1 MPSLDWDW
9 KDVDLGSLPA
19 WLGAFSLLLAYRIF
33 RNDRTNAE
41 RAQVDLIGAWAE
53 PASSWADARRY
64 EVRTQ
69 PYIRNASELP
79 VEAKMLAYEIHTT
92 WLVGDAHIE
101 AAGSPVV
108 KQFLYDISIPPQRT
122 WDNAGTPAPA
132 NVAHTAPEG
141 GLGLSPV
148 RPIWCEVSWLLVIDN
163 AGRKWELRPAKGR
176 RAKRIRWYHR
186 PREYQ
191 PSDWFSPLMRRF
203 MVKQS

>member
-1 MPSLDWDW
+1 MPSLDWEW

-53 PASSWADARRY
+53 PASTWREISAY

-69 PYIRNASELP
+69 PYIRNSSELP
-79 VEAKMLAYEIHTT
+79 VEVKMLAYEIHTT
-92 WLVGDAHIE
+92 WLVGDVHIE
-101 AAGSPVV
+101 TAGSPVV
-108 KQFLYDISIPPQRT
+108 KQFLYDVSVPPQQT

-141 GLGLSPV
+141 GLGLTPSAPSGV
-148 RPIWCEVSWLLVIDN
+148 RSVGYLSSTTLAEGGNCGRRRV
-163 AGRKWELRPAKGR
+163 AGRRGSGGTTGR
-176 RAKRIRWYHR
+176 ASTSHPIG
-186 PREYQ
+186 
-191 PSDWFSPLMRRF
+191 SRR
-203 MVKQS
+203 